1 MQLVDMHGKPLSSS
15 DFAKV
20 SPPQLGEKF
29 APRWAN
35 EWDNRIIRN
44 MPGYGAVQF
53 DLTKLQLADFRTMRD
68 HYQINAALGVM
79 SFMMHQIDWK
89 IECSD
94 PKIQA
99 FVQDNMEQMWTN
111 IIKACSQAHWA
122 GYAPCVLQWENDPG
136 SGRVRLT
143 KIKDLIPETSLVNW
157 KMVDGYA
164 PPGRIPPKIAV
175 YDGIRVWGQDWPI
188 PSENTFWYPLLM
200 ENGDMYG
207 RKLLRAAF
215 TSWYFSLLIHMFA
228 NRYFERFGEPVP
240 VGRAPYDEE
249 ITMNIDGTPK
259 KINGAQLMLNVLQS
273 LRNRSAVV
281 LPNDRT
287 QVGTGSAGKG
297 VEYDFDI
304 QYLESQMR
312 GADFERYLMRLD
324 EEMSLAMFTPLLVLR
339 TADVGSYNLGS
350 THWVTYQNMLNAL
363 AADMKTFID
372 AFILSRMVDF
382 NFGANAARATITFRK
397 MGSDKMPLITAI
409 MQALIP
415 TGRVMPDLQELGDIA
430 GLSFEEVQVLTG
442 NDPQADTGG
451 TGKPAD
457 PQKTA
462 KAGGTPKKTGSSG
475 GTGKAAKK
483 TVNAS
488 LVVGDIAKRVAT
500 QIRKRIT
507 DGSADFTGLSFGY
520 EKALVE
526 ALTSDDV
533 DDSPS
538 VRAAMY
544 ALADAFLADAS
555 GVVLGMTQ
563 SELEAYL
570 ERTLGICLEMQLE
583 EEDEA
588 A

>member
-1 MQLVDMHGKPLSSS
+1 MQLVDMHGQPISSS
-15 DFAKV
+15 SFAKAA
-20 SPPQLGEKF
+20 PPKLGEKF

-35 EWDNRIIRN
+35 EWDNRLIRN
-44 MPGYGAVQF
+44 LPGYGAVQF
-53 DLTKLQLADFRTMRD
+53 DLSKLQLADFRTMRD

-79 SFMMHQIDWK
+79 SFMLHQIDWK
-89 IECSD
+89 IECDD
-94 PKIQA
+94 PKIKTFIQA
-99 FVQDNMEQMWTN
+99 NMEQMWTN

-122 GYAPCVLQWENDPG
+122 GYAPCVLQFENDPG
-136 SGRVRLT
+136 SGKVILT
-143 KIKDLIPETSLVNW
+143 KIKDLIPETSLVHW

-164 PPGRIPPKIAV
+164 PAGRIPPKIPI

-188 PSENTFWYPLLM
+188 PSENTFWYPILM

-249 ITMNIDGTPK
+249 ITVNADGTAK

-324 EEMSLAMFTPLLVLR
+324 EEMSLALFTPLLVLR

-363 AADMKTFID
+363 AADMKTYID
-372 AFILSRMVDF
+372 AFILSRLVDF
-382 NFGANAARATITFRK
+382 NFGTNAARATINFRK
-397 MGSDKMPLITAI
+397 MGSDKIPMITAI
-409 MQALIP
+409 LQALIP
-415 TGRVMPDLQELGDIA
+415 TGRALPDLQELGDIA
-430 GLSFEEVQVLTG
+430 GLSFKEVQVLTG
-442 NDPQADTGG
+442 NDSGAPG
-451 TGKPAD
+451 TKPAD
-457 PQKTA
+457 PQAKA
-462 KAGGTPKKTGSSG
+462 KAGGTPKKTGTAG
-475 GTGKAAKK
+475 GTGKTAKK
-483 TVNAS
+483 TANAS
-488 LVVGDIAKRVAT
+488 LAISDIAERVAS
-500 QIRKRIT
+500 QVRKRIT
-507 DGSADFTGLSFGY
+507 EGSTDFSGLSFGY
-520 EKALVE
+520 DSQFADALVKDGI
-526 ALTSDDV
+526 ADAPNTKATV
-533 DDSPS
+533 
-538 VRAAMY
+538 Y
-544 ALADAFLADAS
+544 ALAAAVLEEAFGWVKDMDDVALKVYLNAVFSNCLSA
-555 GVVLGMTQ
+555 
-563 SELEAYL
+563 ELE
-570 ERTLGICLEMQLE
+570 
-583 EEDEA
+583 ED
-588 A
+588 